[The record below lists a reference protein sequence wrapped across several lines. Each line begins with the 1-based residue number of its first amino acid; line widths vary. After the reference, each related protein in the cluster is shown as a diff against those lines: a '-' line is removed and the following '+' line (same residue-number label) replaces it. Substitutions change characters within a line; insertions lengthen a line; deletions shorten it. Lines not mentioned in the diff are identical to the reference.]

1 MQFET
6 SHDYRINSFPCRV
19 YSGKNA
25 LANLPAEVRRQR
37 GRRAFIICGRS
48 VSRKT
53 PLIDDLKKLLGDVL
67 VGVFDEMG
75 KDTPLEDCERARDAV
90 RDAGAD
96 LLIAVGGGSVVQGAR
111 IVAILLAE
119 KGPVDS
125 LITQY
130 PEEGPAVSARLL
142 EKKLPIINV
151 LTNPTSAQ
159 NRGGSPAKYQGRR
172 IEFFDPKTRPMALF
186 WDPEAL
192 ATMPATQLRTS
203 AAALFW
209 RVTLDMGYV
218 KATPLSVINRRGM
231 FTLIRDAIRRID
243 DAESKGDMS
252 ARLDMCVATFLQNR
266 EGDDGGARVPNWAGR
281 FGYALSA
288 AIINLHDE
296 AGQGESRAAITGATV
311 RLLGPRD
318 PVALCNIAESLEV
331 WQPGDPVEEAP
342 ERAAAG
348 LIRVFKG
355 LGMPENLTQLGI
367 PKSSAP
373 TLLKNSLTS
382 FNADPKREF
391 RHHQEMLGEV
401 LAACW

>member
-6 SHDYRINSFPCRV
+6 HYDYRIESFKARV
-19 YSGKNA
+19 YSGRNA
-25 LANLPAEVRRQR
+25 LSSLPAEVKRQKA
-37 GRRAFIICGRS
+37 RRAFIICGRS

-53 PLIDDLKKLLGDVL
+53 PLINDLRKLLGDVL
-67 VGVFDEMG
+67 VGVYDEMG
-75 KDTPLEDCERARDAV
+75 KDTPLADCEAARDAA
-90 RDAGAD
+90 REAKAD
-96 LLIAVGGGSVVQGAR
+96 LLIGVGGGSVVQGAR
-111 IVAILLAE
+111 ITAILLAE
-119 KGPVDS
+119 SGPLES

-130 PEEGPAVSARLL
+130 PAEGPAISARLL
-142 EKKLPIINV
+142 APKLPIINV

-159 NRGGSPAKYQGRR
+159 NRGGSPAKYQGKR
-172 IEFFDPKTRPMALF
+172 IEFFDPKTRPVALF

-192 ATMPATQLRTS
+192 ATMPASQLRTS

-231 FTLIRDAIRRID
+231 FTLIRDAIRRLDSD
-243 DAESKGDMS
+243 DIG
-252 ARLDMCVATFLQNR
+252 ARMDMCVATFLQNR

-296 AGQGESRAAITGATV
+296 AGQGESRAAITPTLV
-311 RLLGPRD
+311 RMLGPRD
-318 PVALCNIAESLEV
+318 PQAMCNIAETLEV
-331 WQPGDPVEEAP
+331 WKEGDPVAEAP
-342 ERAAAG
+342 ERVAVALGA
-348 LIRVFKG
+348 VFKR
-355 LGMPENLTQLGI
+355 LGMPANLTELGI

-373 TLLKNSLTS
+373 TLLQNSLTS

-391 RHHQEMLGEV
+391 RHHQDELRTV
-401 LAACW
+401 LEACW

>member
-1 MQFET
+1 MQYET
-6 SHDYRINSFPCRV
+6 TYDYRIESFKARV

-25 LANLPAEVRRQR
+25 LASLPAEIKRQKA
-37 GRRAFIICGRS
+37 RRAFIICGRS

-53 PLIDDLKKLLGDVL
+53 PLINDLRKLLGDVL
-67 VGVFDEMG
+67 VGVYDEMG
-75 KDTPLEDCERARDAV
+75 KDTPLADCEAARDAA
-90 RDAGAD
+90 REAKAD

-119 KGPVDS
+119 SGPLES

-130 PEEGPAVSARLL
+130 PAEGPAISARLL
-142 EKKLPIINV
+142 APKLPIINV

-172 IEFFDPKTRPMALF
+172 IEFFDPKTRPVALY

-192 ATMPATQLRTS
+192 ATMPTSQLRTS
-203 AAALFW
+203 AAALYW

-243 DAESKGDMS
+243 SDDMG
-252 ARLDMCVATFLQNR
+252 ARMDMCVATFLQNR

-288 AIINLHDE
+288 AIINLHDD
-296 AGQGESRAAITGATV
+296 AGQGESRAAITPTLV
-311 RLLGPRD
+311 RMLGPRD
-318 PVALCNIAESLEV
+318 PQAMCNIAEALEV
-331 WQPGDPVEEAP
+331 WKQGDPVAEAP
-342 ERAAAG
+342 ERIAVTLGAEFA
-348 LIRVFKG
+348 R
-355 LGMPENLTQLGI
+355 LGMPKNLTELGI

-373 TLLKNSLTS
+373 TLLQNSLTS

-391 RHHQEMLGEV
+391 RHHQDELRAV
-401 LAACW
+401 LEACW

>member
-1 MQFET
+1 MQYE
-6 SHDYRINSFPCRV
+6 SHYDYRINTFPCRV
-19 YSGKNA
+19 YSGRNA
-25 LANLPAEVRRQR
+25 LASLPAEVKRQK

-53 PLIDDLKKLLGDVL
+53 PLIDSLRKLLGDVL

-75 KDTPLEDCERARDAV
+75 KDTPLEDCERARDAA
-90 RDAGAD
+90 REAGAD

-111 IVAILLAE
+111 ITAILLAE
-119 KGPVDS
+119 KGPLES

-142 EKKLPIINV
+142 APKLPIINV

-172 IEFFDPKTRPMALF
+172 IEFFDPKTRPMAQF

-192 ATMPATQLRTS
+192 ATMPVSQLRTS
-203 AAALFW
+203 AAALYW
-209 RVTLDMGYV
+209 RVALDMGYV

-231 FTLIRDAIRRID
+231 FTLIRDAIRRLD
-243 DAESKGDMS
+243 DGENMS
-252 ARLDMCVATFLQNR
+252 ARMDMCVATFLQNR

-281 FGYALSA
+281 FGYSLSA
-288 AIINLHDE
+288 AIINLHEE
-296 AGQGESRAAITGATV
+296 AGQGESRAAITGVTV
-311 RLLGPRD
+311 RMLGPRD
-318 PVALCNIAESLEV
+318 PVAMCNIAESLEV
-331 WQPGDPVEEAP
+331 WKPGDPVEEAP
-342 ERAAAG
+342 ERAAAA
-348 LIRVFKG
+348 LCKEFAG
-355 LGMPENLTQLGI
+355 LGMPANLTELGI

-391 RHHQEMLGEV
+391 KHHQDMLREV
-401 LAACW
+401 LEACW

>member
-1 MQFET
+1 MQYET
-6 SHDYRINSFPCRV
+6 YYDYRINTFACRV
-19 YSGKNA
+19 YSGSNA
-25 LANLPAEVRRQR
+25 LASLPAEVRRQK

-53 PLIDDLKKLLGDVL
+53 PLIDNLRKLLGDVL

-75 KDTPLEDCERARDAV
+75 KDTPLEDCEKARDAA

-111 IVAILLAE
+111 ITAILLAE
-119 KGPVDS
+119 KGPLES

-142 EKKLPIINV
+142 APKLPIINV

-172 IEFFDPKTRPMALF
+172 IEFFDPKTRPVAQF
-186 WDPEAL
+186 WDPEAM
-192 ATMPATQLRTS
+192 ATMPVSQLRTS

-231 FTLIRDAIRRID
+231 FTLIRDAIRRLDSD
-243 DAESKGDMS
+243 DMG
-252 ARLDMCVATFLQNR
+252 ARMDMCVATFLQNR

-318 PVALCNIAESLEV
+318 PVAMCNIAESLEA
-331 WQPGDPVEEAP
+331 WKPGDPVEEAP
-342 ERAAAG
+342 ERAAQA
-348 LIRVFKG
+348 LHREFKR
-355 LGMPENLTQLGI
+355 LGMPDNLTQLGI

-373 TLLKNSLTS
+373 TLLQNSLTS

-391 RHHQEMLGEV
+391 RHHQDELRKV
-401 LAACW
+401 LDACW